1 MTENEKK
8 TLLDKIFEQTQR
20 NQLKWQLTP
29 GNSFRVDFPRSSI
42 EIVCISETA
51 SIYHLHIFNN
61 VGACISTITADLEPD
76 ADAKLATIFAK
87 ARSLA
92 LQVETTLQDILSGL
106 DTTSENIRPG
116 IYVVKFSAPSGN
128 FGEGLA
134 VIGDGAINGG
144 DPGYIYRG
152 HYQVSELR
160 ISASLKVTRWNP
172 NVQSVFGTLPNFDL
186 SLVGQIGAGGA
197 SITLEGTVPQLPNQ
211 RLRIDGRRLAE
222 TASPDSL

>member
-8 TLLDKIFEQTQR
+8 ILLDKIFEQTQK

-29 GNSFRVDFPRSSI
+29 DASFRVDFPRSSI
-42 EIVCISETA
+42 EIVCVSEPA
-51 SIYHLHIFNN
+51 SIYKLDIFNN
-61 VGACISTITADLEPD
+61 AGVCIGSVEGDLEPE
-76 ADAKLATIFAK
+76 AEAKLTTIFAK
-87 ARSLA
+87 ARGLA

-116 IYVVKFSAPSGN
+116 LYAVKFSAPSGN
-128 FGEGLA
+128 FGEGLV

-152 HYQVSELR
+152 HYEVSELR
-160 ISASLKVTRWNP
+160 ISATLKVTRWNP

-186 SLVGQIGAGGA
+186 SLVGQIGSGGT
-197 SITLEGTVPQLPNQ
+197 SIALEGTIPQLPNQ
-211 RLRIDGRRLAE
+211 RLKVDGRWIAD
-222 TASPDSL
+222 TALPE